1 MSASRLARQRADAP
15 HICVA
20 CARPF
25 VYPEFG
31 LPEGGRWRVLLH
43 CLSCD
48 WFGERVLDDHALED
62 FERELDKERGQ
73 IELDLERL
81 TQRNMREYHDRFI
94 AALAADA
101 ILPED
106 F

>member
-1 MSASRLARQRADAP
+1 MSAPRLARQRGDAP
-15 HICVA
+15 HICAA

-48 WFGERVLDDHALED
+48 WFGERMLDDDALED
-62 FERELDKERGQ
+62 FERELDNEREQ

-81 TQRNMREYHDRFI
+81 TQSNMSEYLNRFV

-101 ILPED
+101 IFPED

>member
-1 MSASRLARQRADAP
+1 MSASRLARQRAHST
-15 HICVA
+15 HICA
-20 CARPF
+20 SCGRSF

-31 LPEGGRWRVLLH
+31 VPEGGRWRVLLR

-48 WFGERVLDDHALED
+48 WSGETFFDDATLEE
-62 FERELDKERGQ
+62 FERELDEERAG

-81 TQRNMREYHDRFI
+81 TQSNMREYYERFA
-94 AALAADA
+94 AALANDA

>member
-1 MSASRLARQRADAP
+1 MSTSRLARQRADAP
-15 HICVA
+15 HVCTA
-20 CARPF
+20 CALPF

-31 LPEGGRWRVLLH
+31 LPVGRRWRVLLR
-43 CLSCD
+43 CLSCG
-48 WFGERVLDDHALED
+48 WSGERMLDEEALET
-62 FERELDKERGQ
+62 FERELDEERGQ

-81 TQRNMREYHDRFI
+81 TQRNMREYHDRFV

-101 ILPED
+101 IFPED

>member
-1 MSASRLARQRADAP
+1 MNTSRLASQRSDAP
-15 HICVA
+15 HICAA

-25 VYPEFG
+25 VYPELG
-31 LPEGGRWRVLLH
+31 LPVGRRWRVLLR
-43 CLSCD
+43 CLSCG
-48 WFGERVLDDHALED
+48 WCGERMLDEEALEN
-62 FERELDKERGQ
+62 FERELDDEREQ
-73 IELDLERL
+73 IEVDLERL
-81 TQRNMREYHDRFI
+81 TQRNMREYHDRFV